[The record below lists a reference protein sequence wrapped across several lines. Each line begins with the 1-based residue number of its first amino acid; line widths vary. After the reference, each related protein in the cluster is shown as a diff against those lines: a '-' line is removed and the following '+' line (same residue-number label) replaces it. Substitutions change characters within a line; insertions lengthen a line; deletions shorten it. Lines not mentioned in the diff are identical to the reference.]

1 MNLLRGSINYWLIF
15 KSQKDDPEDQEKGER
30 GLRNLYGLQREKQF
44 QGFYMHLGPQI
55 LRLVV
60 FICYLLFFN
69 FY

>member
-44 QGFYMHLGPQI
+44 QGFYMHVGPQI
-55 LRLVV
+55 LRLVFLFV
-60 FICYLLFFN
+60 ICFF
-69 FY
+69 